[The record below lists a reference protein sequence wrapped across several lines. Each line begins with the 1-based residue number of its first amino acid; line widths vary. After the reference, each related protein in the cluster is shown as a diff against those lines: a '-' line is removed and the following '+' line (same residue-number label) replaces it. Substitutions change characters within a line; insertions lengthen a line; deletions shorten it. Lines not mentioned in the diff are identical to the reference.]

1 MTEEWPSY
9 HKGRRDHIHALGVIG
24 LGYSA
29 FERGLVTLYAHH
41 CAQQHMPY
49 ELVQLY
55 YSSLNEKSQLKAI
68 KVIFDTYENDLAALA
83 FVSALID
90 YFNWCSD
97 ARNPLLHSELYPTIF
112 GGDADKLYLTKPQS
126 KRDPSSTYLWLTV
139 DELRDIADKIEHGKR
154 ECAGFLIYLRCRD
167 IPPDQLPV
175 GYRAMLQEPIPPPLV
190 IPPEL
195 KLSPHPEHGAMPDY
209 LKGRKR

>member
-9 HKGRRDHIHALGVIG
+9 HKGRRDHIHALGVIA
-24 LGYSA
+24 LAYSA
-29 FERGLVTLYAHH
+29 FERGLITIYAHH

-68 KVIFDTYENDLAALA
+68 RTIFETYEKEPAALA

-97 ARNPLLHSELYPTIF
+97 ARNTLLHSELYPTLF
-112 GGDADKLYLTKPQS
+112 GGDADKLYLTKPLS
-126 KRDPSSTYLWLTV
+126 KRDLGSAYMWLTLA
-139 DELRDIADKIEHGKR
+139 ELRDIADKIEHGKR

-167 IPPDQLPV
+167 ISVDQLPV
-175 GYRAMLQEPIPPPLV
+175 GYKILGGDPIPPPLV

-195 KLSPHPEHGAMPDY
+195 KLSPHPEHGPRPDY
-209 LKGRKR
+209 LKNRKR

>member
-9 HKGRRDHIHALGVIG
+9 HKGRRDHIHALGVIA
-24 LGYSA
+24 LAFSA
-29 FERGLVTLYAHH
+29 FERNLITIYAHH

-68 KVIFDTYENDLAALA
+68 RTIFETFEKEPAALD
-83 FVSALID
+83 FVTSLIN

-97 ARNPLLHSELYPTIF
+97 ARNTLLHSELYPTLF
-112 GGDADKLYLTKPQS
+112 GGDEEKLYLIKPQS
-126 KRDPSSTYLWLTV
+126 KREPASTYMWLTLA
-139 DELRDIADKIEHGKR
+139 ELRDIADKIEHGKR
-154 ECAGFLIYLRCRD
+154 ECAGLLIYLRCRD

-175 GYRAMLQEPIPPPLV
+175 AYRSYMDVVIPPLLV
-190 IPPEL
+190 TPPEL
-195 KLSPHPEHGAMPDY
+195 KLSPHPEHGAMPNY
-209 LKGRKR
+209 LKDRKR

>member
-9 HKGRRDHIHALGVIG
+9 HKGRRDHIHALGVIA

-29 FERGLVTLYAHH
+29 FERGLINVYTHH
-41 CAQQHMPY
+41 CAQQNMPY

-68 KVIFDTYENDLAALA
+68 RTIFETYEKEPAALG
-83 FVSALID
+83 FVASLID

-97 ARNPLLHSELYPTIF
+97 ARNTLLHSELYPTLF
-112 GGDADKLYLTKPQS
+112 GGDADKLYLTKPLS
-126 KRDPSSTYLWLTV
+126 KLDRGSAYMWLTL
-139 DELRDIADKIEHGKR
+139 DELREIADKIEHGKR

-167 IPPDQLPV
+167 IPVDQLPV
-175 GYRAMLQEPIPPPLV
+175 GYRAMRGEPLPPPW
-190 IPPEL
+190 ITPPEL
-195 KLSPHPEHGAMPDY
+195 RLSPHPEHGAMPEH
-209 LKGRKR
+209 LKNRKR